1 MAEQL
6 FKETQIKMDKAVA
19 ALDASLTK
27 VRTGRA
33 HPSLIEGIMVSYYG
47 TDTPLSQV
55 ASVSVADART
65 LSVVPWEKTM
75 VAPIEKAIMTSDLGL
90 NPATSGNNIRIPL
103 PALTEERRKDL
114 IKLVRQEAESA
125 KVSIRNCRRDTIT
138 RLKSMEKDGDI
149 TEDDLR
155 QFEQKAQNMTDAAT
169 KKIEEVVA
177 EKEKD
182 LMTV

>member
-1 MAEQL
+1 MTEQL
-6 FKETQIKMDKAVA
+6 FKDTQIKMDKAVA
-19 ALDASLTK
+19 ALETALTK

-33 HPSLIEGIMVSYYG
+33 HPSLVESIMVSYYG
-47 TDTPLSQV
+47 VDTPLNQV

-75 VAPIEKAIMTSDLGL
+75 VAPIEKAIMSSDLGL
-90 NPATSGNNIRIPL
+90 NPATSGTNIRIPL

-114 IKLVRQEAESA
+114 IKLVRQEAEGA
-125 KVSIRNCRRDTIT
+125 RVSVRNCRRDAIT
-138 RLKSMEKDGDI
+138 RLKAMEKESEI

-155 QFEQKAQNMTDAAT
+155 QFEQKAQDMTDAAT
-169 KKIEEVVA
+169 KKIEAVVS
-177 EKEKD
+177 EKEKE

>member
-1 MAEQL
+1 MAGQL
-6 FKETQIKMDKAVA
+6 FKDTQARMDKAV
-19 ALDASLTK
+19 LSLEVTLTK

-33 HPSLIEGIMVSYYG
+33 HPSLVEGIMVSYYG
-47 TDTPLSQV
+47 TDTPLNQV
-55 ASVSVADART
+55 ASVSVSDART

-75 VAPIEKAIMTSDLGL
+75 VAPIEKAIMSSDLGL
-90 NPATSGNNIRIPL
+90 NPATSGTNIRIPL

-125 KVSIRNCRRDTIT
+125 RVSVRNCRRDAIT
-138 RLKSMEKDGDI
+138 RLKAMEKDSDI

-155 QFEQKAQNMTDAAT
+155 QFEQKAQDMTDTAT
-169 KKIEEVVA
+169 KKIEAVVS
-177 EKEKD
+177 EKEKE

>member
-75 VAPIEKAIMTSDLGL
+75 VAPIEKAIMISDLGL

-114 IKLVRQEAESA
+114 IKLVRQEAEGA

>member
-19 ALDASLTK
+19 ALDAALTK

-47 TDTPLSQV
+47 TDTPLNQV

-114 IKLVRQEAESA
+114 IKLVRQEAEGA

-155 QFEQKAQNMTDAAT
+155 QFEQKAQNMTDTAT

>member
-114 IKLVRQEAESA
+114 IKLVRQEAEGA

>member
-1 MAEQL
+1 MTEQL
-6 FKETQIKMDKAVA
+6 FKDTQIKMDKAVA
-19 ALDASLTK
+19 ALDTALTK

-33 HPSLIEGIMVSYYG
+33 HPSLVESIMVSYYG
-47 TDTPLSQV
+47 VDTPLNQV

-75 VAPIEKAIMTSDLGL
+75 VAPIEKAIMSSDLGL
-90 NPATSGNNIRIPL
+90 NPATSGTNIRIPL

-114 IKLVRQEAESA
+114 IKLVRQEAEGA
-125 KVSIRNCRRDTIT
+125 RVSVRNCRRDVIT
-138 RLKSMEKDGDI
+138 RLKAMEKESEI

-155 QFEQKAQNMTDAAT
+155 QFEQKAQDMTDAAI
-169 KKIEEVVA
+169 KKIESVVS
-177 EKEKD
+177 EKEKE

>member
-6 FKETQIKMDKAVA
+6 FKETQAKMDKAVA
-19 ALDASLTK
+19 ALDTSLTK

-75 VAPIEKAIMTSDLGL
+75 VAPIEKAIMKSDLGL

-114 IKLVRQEAESA
+114 IKLVGQEAEGA
-125 KVSIRNCRRDTIT
+125 KVSVRNCRRDTIT
-138 RLKSMEKDGDI
+138 RLKAMEKDGDI

-169 KKIEEVVA
+169 KKIEEVVS